1 MAVTLSACQST
12 PNSFYQ
18 QVGEQAGLERLV
30 DAFIKQIGQDEVIFP
45 YFKQTNVSHFRT
57 GFITHMC
64 DVLDGPCKYEGDSM
78 AQIHTGMKINEHDF
92 NHTVDLLIAAMT
104 DVGLSHRLQNKIL
117 ARLAPLRA
125 QIIKI

>member
-1 MAVTLSACQST
+1 MMVALSACQST
-12 PNSFYQ
+12 PTTLYQ

-30 DAFIKQIGQDEVIFP
+30 DAFIKQIGQDEVVFP
-45 YFKQTNVSHFRT
+45 YFKQTNVSHFRA

-64 DVLDGPCKYEGDSM
+64 DVLDGPCTYEGDNM
-78 AQIHTGMKINEHDF
+78 VQIHTGMKINEHDF
-92 NHTVDLLIAAMT
+92 NHTVDLLIAAMNE
-104 DVGLSHRLQNKIL
+104 VRLSHSLQNKIL